1 MWIHLD
7 CTERETTV
15 EGNVIPDILRH
26 HQTFFWGG
34 GLFFLSFV
42 LSVDK
47 KGQKTKRETTKQGT
61 FLKI

>member
-7 CTERETTV
+7 CTQRERETTV
-15 EGNVIPDILRH
+15 EGNVIPGILRH
-26 HQTFFWGG
+26 HQTFVFC
-34 GLFFLSFV
+34 LSFV

-47 KGQKTKRETTKQGT
+47 KGQKTKGETTKQGT